1 MVKRGPNPRYNEL
14 IRIWIGRENE
24 ELSFNEVLQEAR
36 KLGFQRATTIN
47 YLNKLVQENVLQK
60 TVDLRRQTFYKP
72 REAIL
77 VKREALKQTVEAV
90 QSERIIESIEKLASL
105 EPYIKIVDFLALHR
119 GVSRKQLAHS
129 LGFSEEQC
137 ATLLNT
143 LLQNGFVNPCEEGF
157 ELTFTGVL
165 FSLKYGKI
173 EWEKLDTIA
182 ENYKD
187 KWIIFEEWAP
197 LTMDEDVKRLMLNA
211 LLAYLNREQLL
222 YIPDE
227 KSLKVVGE
235 IFGAP
240 VFHKLFENKM
250 KEDATLEALYLDY
263 IFNYGLFPEGDAET
277 PAGKAILKLW
287 RVCAKSP
294 VLRAFIQEQVEQARR
309 RMEGVEKFAEF
320 FKRLAIEEAA

>member
-1 MVKRGPNPRYNEL
+1 MVKKGPTPKYNEL
-14 IRIWIGRENE
+14 LKIWSGRENE
-24 ELSFNEVLQEAR
+24 ELSFNVILQEAK
-36 KLGFQRATTIN
+36 KLGFQKATTIN
-47 YLNKLVQENVLQK
+47 YLNILVQKNVLQK
-60 TVDLRRQTFYKP
+60 IVDLKRQTFYKP

-90 QSERIIESIEKLASL
+90 QSERLIESIEKLASL

-143 LLQNGFVNPCEEGF
+143 LLQNGFVNPCEGGF

-173 EWEKLDTIA
+173 KWEELDIIA
-182 ENYKD
+182 KNYKD
-187 KWIIFEEWAP
+187 KWAVFEEWGA
-197 LTMDEDVKRLMLNA
+197 LTMDEDVKRLMLTA

-240 VFHKLFENKM
+240 VFHKFFENKM

-294 VLRAFIQEQVEQARR
+294 VLRAFIQEQVERARR